1 MGVAMQV
8 GLSEAA
14 RLLGISESTARRRL
28 RNGELP
34 GRQVPTKQGFVWMV
48 EVDDALVADNPD
60 PGELAALRSLVA
72 SLKEQLALLKSQ
84 VVAQQEQLIAKD
96 TQIGQLHVLLQQAQA
111 ALPAPQEHQHSWWH
125 KLWRRNGK

>member
-1 MGVAMQV
+1 MQV

-48 EVDDALVADNPD
+48 EVDDALVADDPD

-72 SLKEQLALLKSQ
+72 SLNEQLALLKSQ
-84 VVAQQEQLIAKD
+84 VVAQQEQLVAKD

-111 ALPAPQEHQHSWWH
+111 ALPAPKENPYPWWY
-125 KLWRRNGK
+125 KLWHRTVR

>member
-1 MGVAMQV
+1 MQV

-34 GRQVPTKQGFVWMV
+34 GWQVPTKQGFVWMV

-60 PGELAALRSLVA
+60 PGELGALRGLVA
-72 SLKEQLALLKSQ
+72 SLNEQLALLKSQ
-84 VVAQQEQLIAKD
+84 VLAQQEQLVAKD

-111 ALPAPQEHQHSWWH
+111 ALPVPKEVHHSWWRR
-125 KLWRRNGK
+125 LWHH

>member
-1 MGVAMQV
+1 MQV

-48 EVDDALVADNPD
+48 EVDDALVTDNTD

-72 SLKEQLALLKSQ
+72 SLNEQLALLKSQ
-84 VVAQQEQLIAKD
+84 VVAQQDQLVAKD

-111 ALPAPQEHQHSWWH
+111 ALPAARDHRSWWH
-125 KLWRRNGK
+125 KLWRRNGR